1 MIPINPSGSSFD
13 ANETLGAG
21 RDPHDSETTHP
32 GDEAEH
38 PVHPDEA
45 GLLAQALP
53 PVPGPKYE
61 QVIRLLEQPRR

>member
-32 GDEAEH
+32 VDEAEH

-45 GLLAQALP
+45 RSEERRVGKEGRSRGA
-53 PVPGPKYE
+53 PK
-61 QVIRLLEQPRR
+61 R